1 MAWSKVTKVE
11 IFGLQERRLRR
22 YYQDCPAD
30 TDTKRHRR
38 GSDEETH
45 RFQKPIEGANM
56 NLKAWALSAALVT
69 VTGQTASQAQTWTQT
84 GMLSCKLNPSI
95 GFVIFGHQSMECQFV
110 PTARGAPQIY
120 EGALNTVG
128 IDIGIVGTGGL
139 AWGVLAPTA
148 GVPAGALAG
157 TYVGASGD
165 IALGAGVG
173 ANVLV
178 GGSNRSFALQPLSV
192 EGSVALDVTLGL
204 SALQLRWVPTR

>member
-1 MAWSKVTKVE
+1 
-11 IFGLQERRLRR
+11 
-22 YYQDCPAD
+22 
-30 TDTKRHRR
+30 
-38 GSDEETH
+38 
-45 RFQKPIEGANM
+45 M
-56 NLKAWALSAALVT
+56 NLKAWALSAALVI
-69 VTGQTASQAQTWTQT
+69 VADQTASQAQTWTQT

-95 GFVIFGHQSMECQFV
+95 GFVVFGHQSMECQFV

-139 AWGVLAPTA
+139 AWAVLAPTA
-148 GVPAGALAG
+148 GFPAGALAG

-165 IALGAGVG
+165 IALGPGVG

-192 EGSVALDVTLGL
+192 EGSVAMDVTLGL
-204 SALQLRWVPTR
+204 SALQLRWVP

>member
-1 MAWSKVTKVE
+1 
-11 IFGLQERRLRR
+11 
-22 YYQDCPAD
+22 
-30 TDTKRHRR
+30 
-38 GSDEETH
+38 
-45 RFQKPIEGANM
+45 M
-56 NLKAWALSAALVT
+56 NLKKLKAWTAALVA
-69 VTGQTASQAQTWTQT
+69 VVGSTGVQAQTWTQA
-84 GMLSCKLNPSI
+84 GMLSCKLNPSV

-110 PTARGAPQIY
+110 PTARGTPQIY

-139 AWGVLAPTA
+139 AWAVLAPTQ

-165 IALGAGVG
+165 IAVGAGVG